1 MVRSQA
7 SVVFQGTLALS
18 GDVFGRHTSGC
29 RRPPGGRR
37 AGCSR
42 TPAAPRSEDPV
53 RARPFLLFPSWLCGT
68 RFASPVPARARQR
81 QRGCLPVEPVSRAW
95 RPGVFPVPWATLAPS
110 GGGEPLLPAA
120 AGPLVASHLPMLSAG
135 STAALAL
142 TCTGGPAV
150 AQPLLRRRRFPARG
164 DGDRGRPRTAQ
175 RQAGPSGRRAGAP
188 THVEPAPDAEGGQQ
202 GGRVK
207 RSGRL
212 GSAPAE
218 RRGAGEGGG
227 LVLGDGGRHCRP
239 CPPSAPRGGG
249 LTSSP

>member
-1 MVRSQA
+1 MQPHASGSEVRGPCPSA
-7 SVVFQGTLALS
+7 TVPALS
-18 GDVFGRHTSGC
+18 LVAVWDAFRK
-29 RRPPGGRR
+29 P
-37 AGCSR
+37 
-42 TPAAPRSEDPV
+42 
-53 RARPFLLFPSWLCGT
+53 RARPC
-68 RFASPVPARARQR
+68 PAEAAR
-81 QRGCLPVEPVSRAW
+81 LSVPVEPVSQAW

-120 AGPLVASHLPMLSAG
+120 VGPLVASHLPMLSAG

-175 RQAGPSGRRAGAP
+175 RQAGPPGRRAGAP

-207 RSGRL
+207 RSARV
-212 GSAPAE
+212 SA
-218 RRGAGEGGG
+218 
-227 LVLGDGGRHCRP
+227 C
-239 CPPSAPRGGG
+239 
-249 LTSSP
+249 